1 MDLWFRIRWHGTHG
15 PLVDALAH
23 AGIVLDGNDIAVDLD
38 HATSPNHRHQQYF
51 LSDMVEHPQTR

>member
-38 HATSPNHRHQQYF
+38 HATSPNHRHQ
-51 LSDMVEHPQTR
+51 